1 MADSFKCK
9 KRWAQKD
16 GRASS
21 DTQNMASYG
30 RNRWPVMA
38 GMGGQLR
45 PEWVAS
51 YGRNGRPVMAGF
63 CMQKKQQE
71 RLPILAIFN
80 GKNFTKVFFKSL
92 VLSDYKSTID
102 SLGLKGFRRKVIRVN
117 KSRNI
122 SCTTRCFD

>member
-1 MADSFKCK
+1 MMADSFKCK

-45 PEWVAS
+45 PEWPAS
-51 YGRNGRPVMAGF
+51 YGR
-63 CMQKKQQE
+63 
-71 RLPILAIFN
+71 ILQL
-80 GKNFTKVFFKSL
+80 TLMEVS
-92 VLSDYKSTID
+92 STYMT
-102 SLGLKGFRRKVIRVN
+102 LLLRRA
-117 KSRNI
+117 S
-122 SCTTRCFD
+122 FA